1 MTTTTTTP
9 GSAGAGDSAVSEGS
23 VSGVRVFASIFW
35 RDLFVTG
42 ATLPTFLAK
51 VVLQPFFFVFVF
63 GKILTSLGF
72 VQGDFVDVL
81 IPGIIALTVFL
92 TGLQSIALPLVIEF
106 GWTKEIEDRLL
117 APLSTTMVAVEKV
130 AFATLQA
137 LIAGALMFPI
147 SLLVIGRLPIH
158 AERSVQLV
166 AFLVLAAVVGSATG
180 LVLGT
185 VVDVRRI
192 NIVFSLVLTPLL
204 FTGCSQYPWPSL
216 GGLAWF
222 QVLTLVNPLTYASEG
237 MRSAMVPQVPHMS
250 TAIAAAALLGITVVA
265 LAGGIAGFRH
275 RAVD

>member
-1 MTTTTTTP
+1 MTTTTTASKAT
-9 GSAGAGDSAVSEGS
+9 GTGDGAVGDGAVS
-23 VSGVRVFASIFW
+23 VMRVFASIFW

-42 ATLPTFLAK
+42 TTLPTFLAK

-72 VQGDFVDVL
+72 VQGDFIDVL

-117 APLSTTMVAVEKV
+117 APLPTTLVAVEKV

-137 LIAGALMFPI
+137 LVAGALMFPI

-166 AFLVLAAVVGSATG
+166 AFLVLAAVAGSGTG

-185 VVDVRRI
+185 LVDVRRI

-222 QVLTLVNPLTYASEG
+222 QALTLANPLTYASEG
-237 MRSAMVPQVPHMS
+237 TRSAMVPQVPHMP
-250 TAIAAAALLGITVVA
+250 TAVAAVALLGITVVA
-265 LAGGIAGFRH
+265 VGGGIAGFRR
-275 RAVD
+275 RAID